1 MCVFFCTFAEN
12 FNCTM
17 AFSRTYYRV
26 AEHLFAVECSD
37 GALLSCMTN
46 YLPFAVEINNND
58 NIDNISRQSYGEAD
72 RSNESEIRTPCRD
85 KDMECEKHST
95 PILTLSVEMEEAKG
109 ERQIGEGWTHVLTDN
124 AEEDM
129 PRIEVYRSSLED
141 GAVHLQDASLSAPQ
155 KSADFSGT
163 PLQFRGREWLF
174 RVAMV
179 ANAPIC
185 CEMECNENFTE
196 GVLYIMPDCQD
207 VRFCI
212 DNALM
217 LLYAFRT
224 APLMTLEMHAAVV
237 VKADR
242 CAVRCQTAALLD
254 RPNGLID
261 QQELGYLFL
270 GHSGTGKSTHAR
282 QWLAAFDDA
291 WLLNDDNPILRVMED
306 GEVRVYGSPWS
317 GKTPCYKNAYA
328 RVGGI
333 IKLSQAPHNKMRIL
347 SLPEAYA
354 YMLSSASGLKMDR
367 QMADCMY
374 ESIKHVI
381 THVKCYHLDCLP
393 NTEAAVVAQRG
404 MV

>member
-1 MCVFFCTFAEN
+1 MCVFFANFAAE
-12 FNCTM
+12 FNYSM
-17 AFSRTYYRV
+17 ALTRTYYRV
-26 AEHLFAVECSD
+26 AEHLFAVECGDS
-37 GALLSCMTN
+37 ALLQCMTN
-46 YLPFAVEINNND
+46 YEPFKQPTPNPSLKGRELDEGIFTLRVEGD
-58 NIDNISRQSYGEAD
+58 KQKARGEEWA
-72 RSNESEIRTPCRD
+72 
-85 KDMECEKHST
+85 
-95 PILTLSVEMEEAKG
+95 
-109 ERQIGEGWTHVLTDN
+109 HVLTDN

-129 PRIEVYRSSLED
+129 PRIEVYQAKGER
-141 GAVHLQDASLSAPQ
+141 Q
-155 KSADFSGT
+155 KA
-163 PLQFRGREWLF
+163 RGWLF

-185 CEMECNENFTE
+185 CEMECSEDFTD
-196 GVLYIMPDCQD
+196 GVLHITADCQD

-217 LLYAFRT
+217 LLFAFRT

-237 VKADR
+237 V
-242 CAVRCQTAALLD
+242 
-254 RPNGLID
+254 RPSLEDARGTSYRTPSGLQD
-261 QQELGYLFL
+261 ATLQAKGYLFL

-282 QWLAAFDDA
+282 MWLEAFEDA

-317 GKTPCYKNAYA
+317 GKTPCYNNAYA

-333 IKLSQAPHNKMRIL
+333 VKLSQAPHNKIRTL

-354 YMLSSASGLKMDR
+354 YMLSSASGLKMEK

-374 ESIKHVI
+374 ETIKHVI
-381 THVKCYHLDCLP
+381 THVKCYHLACLP
-393 NTEAAVVAQRG
+393 NTEAAEVAQRG

>member
-1 MCVFFCTFAEN
+1 MRMCVFFCTFAEN

-37 GALLSCMTN
+37 SALLSCMTN
-46 YLPFAVEINNND
+46 YEPFREPTPNPSLKGRELDEEIFTLRVEGD
-58 NIDNISRQSYGEAD
+58 EA
-72 RSNESEIRTPCRD
+72 RG
-85 KDMECEKHST
+85 
-95 PILTLSVEMEEAKG
+95 EEAKG
-109 ERQIGEGWTHVLTDN
+109 ERQIGEEWTHVLTDN

-129 PRIEVYRSSLED
+129 PRIEVYRAIRREGD
-141 GAVHLQDASLSAPQ
+141 EA
-155 KSADFSGT
+155 
-163 PLQFRGREWLF
+163 RGWLF

-185 CEMECNENFTE
+185 CEMECSENFTE

-317 GKTPCYKNAYA
+317 GKTPCYKNAFA

-393 NTEAAVVAQRG
+393 NVEAAEVAQRG
-404 MV
+404 ME

>member
-1 MCVFFCTFAEN
+1 MRMCVFFCTFAEN

-37 GALLSCMTN
+37 SALLACMTN
-46 YLPFAVEINNND
+46 YEPFREPTPNPSLKGRELDEEIFTLRVEGD
-58 NIDNISRQSYGEAD
+58 EA
-72 RSNESEIRTPCRD
+72 RG
-85 KDMECEKHST
+85 
-95 PILTLSVEMEEAKG
+95 EEAKG
-109 ERQIGEGWTHVLTDN
+109 ERQIGEEWTHVLTDN

-141 GAVHLQDASLSAPQ
+141 GAERLQDASLSAPQ

-163 PLQFRGREWLF
+163 PLQDAETAIGRPEGLSAIGYRNGGWLF

-185 CEMECNENFTE
+185 CEMECSENFTE

-291 WLLNDDNPILRVMED
+291 WLLNDDNPILRVMEE

-328 RVGGI
+328 RVRGI

-393 NTEAAVVAQRG
+393 NVEAAEVAQRG
-404 MV
+404 ME

>member
-1 MCVFFCTFAEN
+1 MCVFFANFAAE
-12 FNCTM
+12 FNYSM
-17 AFSRTYYRV
+17 ALTRTYYRV
-26 AEHLFAVECSD
+26 AEHLFAVECGDS
-37 GALLSCMTN
+37 ALLQCMTN
-46 YLPFAVEINNND
+46 YEPFKQPTPNPSLNAPHDTGVIGDPAKGRELDEEIFTLRVE
-58 NIDNISRQSYGEAD
+58 G
-72 RSNESEIRTPCRD
+72 
-85 KDMECEKHST
+85 H
-95 PILTLSVEMEEAKG
+95 EAKG
-109 ERQIGEGWTHVLTDN
+109 ERQIGEEWTHVLTDN

-129 PRIEVYRSSLED
+129 PRIEVYQAKGER
-141 GAVHLQDASLSAPQ
+141 Q
-155 KSADFSGT
+155 KA
-163 PLQFRGREWLF
+163 RGWLF

-185 CEMECNENFTE
+185 CEMECSEGFTE
-196 GVLYIMPDCQD
+196 GVLYITADCQD

-217 LLYAFRT
+217 LLFAFRT

-237 VKADR
+237 V
-242 CAVRCQTAALLD
+242 
-254 RPNGLID
+254 RPSLEDARGTSHRTPSGLQD
-261 QQELGYLFL
+261 ATLQAKGYLFL

-282 QWLAAFDDA
+282 MWLEAFEDA

-317 GKTPCYKNAYA
+317 GKTPCYNNAYA

-333 IKLSQAPHNKMRIL
+333 VKLSQAPHNKIRTL

-354 YMLSSASGLKMDR
+354 YMLSSASGLKMEK

-374 ESIKHVI
+374 ETIKHVI
-381 THVKCYHLDCLP
+381 THVKCYHLACLP
-393 NTEAAVVAQRG
+393 NTEAAEVAQRG

>member
-1 MCVFFCTFAEN
+1 MRMCVFFCTFAEN

-37 GALLSCMTN
+37 GALLASMTN

-85 KDMECEKHST
+85 KDMECETHST
-95 PILTLSVEMEEAKG
+95 PIFTLRVEGHEAKG
-109 ERQIGEGWTHVLTDN
+109 ERQIGEEWTHVLTDN

-129 PRIEVYRSSLED
+129 PRIEVYRAIRREGD
-141 GAVHLQDASLSAPQ
+141 EA
-155 KSADFSGT
+155 
-163 PLQFRGREWLF
+163 REWLF

-185 CEMECNENFTE
+185 CEMECSEDFTE
-196 GVLYIMPDCQD
+196 GVLYIIPDCQD

-237 VKADR
+237 VRGSLEDARGASYRTPSGLQD
-242 CAVRCQTAALLD
+242 ALTGY
-254 RPNGLID
+254 R
-261 QQELGYLFL
+261 EEAKGYLFL

-367 QMADCMY
+367 QMADYMY

>member
-17 AFSRTYYRV
+17 AFGRTYYRV

-37 GALLSCMTN
+37 SALLACMTN
-46 YLPFAVEINNND
+46 YEPFREPTPNPSLKGRELDEEIFTLRVEGD
-58 NIDNISRQSYGEAD
+58 EA
-72 RSNESEIRTPCRD
+72 RG
-85 KDMECEKHST
+85 
-95 PILTLSVEMEEAKG
+95 EEAKG

-129 PRIEVYRSSLED
+129 PRIEVYRAIRREGD
-141 GAVHLQDASLSAPQ
+141 EA
-155 KSADFSGT
+155 
-163 PLQFRGREWLF
+163 RGWLF

-185 CEMECNENFTE
+185 CEMECSENFTE
-196 GVLYIMPDCQD
+196 GVLYIMPNCQD

-404 MV
+404 ME

>member
-1 MCVFFCTFAEN
+1 
-12 FNCTM
+12 
-17 AFSRTYYRV
+17 
-26 AEHLFAVECSD
+26 
-37 GALLSCMTN
+37 MTN
-46 YLPFAVEINNND
+46 YEPFREPTPNPSLNAPHDAGVIGDPARGREFGEEIFTLRVEGD
-58 NIDNISRQSYGEAD
+58 
-72 RSNESEIRTPCRD
+72 
-85 KDMECEKHST
+85 
-95 PILTLSVEMEEAKG
+95 EAKG
-109 ERQIGEGWTHVLTDN
+109 ERLKVRGREWTHVFTDN
-124 AEEDM
+124 AEADM
-129 PRIEVYRSSLED
+129 PRIEVYKARRREGDEAKGERLKE
-141 GAVHLQDASLSAPQ
+141 
-155 KSADFSGT
+155 
-163 PLQFRGREWLF
+163 REWLF
-174 RVAMV
+174 RVAIV

-185 CEMECNENFTE
+185 CELECNEDFTE
-196 GVLYIMPDCQD
+196 GVLHIAADCQD

-217 LLYAFRT
+217 LLFAFRT

-282 QWLAAFDDA
+282 MWLQAFPDA

-317 GKTPCYKNAYA
+317 GKTPCYNNAYA

-333 IKLSQAPHNKMRIL
+333 IKLSQAPHNQIRKL

-354 YMLSSASGLKMDR
+354 YILSSASGLKIER
-367 QMADCMY
+367 QMTDNMY
-374 ESIKHVI
+374 NTIRDII
-381 THVKCYHLDCLP
+381 TQVGCYHMECLP
-393 NTEAAVVAQRG
+393 NTEAAEVCFSGCRV
-404 MV
+404 

>member
-37 GALLSCMTN
+37 SALLACMTN
-46 YLPFAVEINNND
+46 YLPFAVEINNNL
-58 NIDNISRQSYGEAD
+58 IQQHCAAIKSTPKSHELFRGP
-72 RSNESEIRTPCRD
+72 RTPCRD

-95 PILTLSVEMEEAKG
+95 PIFTLRVEGNEAKG
-109 ERQIGEGWTHVLTDN
+109 ERREAVGEEWTHVLTDN

-129 PRIEVYRSSLED
+129 PRIEVYRSCLED
-141 GAVHLQDASLSAPQ
+141 GAVRLQDAS
-155 KSADFSGT
+155 
-163 PLQFRGREWLF
+163 LQFRGREWLF

-185 CEMECNENFTE
+185 CEMECSEDFTE
-196 GVLYIMPDCQD
+196 GVLHIAADCQD

-217 LLYAFRT
+217 LLFAFRT

-237 VKADR
+237 VRGSLEDG
-242 CAVRCQTAALLD
+242 AVRLQDASLQDALTGY
-254 RPNGLID
+254 R
-261 QQELGYLFL
+261 EEAKGYLFL

-317 GKTPCYKNAYA
+317 GKTPCYNNAYA

-367 QMADCMY
+367 QMADYIY
-374 ESIKHVI
+374 ESIKHVV

-393 NTEAAVVAQRG
+393 NTEAAVVAQSR
-404 MV
+404 ME

>member
-37 GALLSCMTN
+37 SALLVCMTN
-46 YLPFAVEINNND
+46 YLPFAVEINKND
-58 NIDNISRQSYGEAD
+58 NIDNVSRQSYGEAD

-95 PILTLSVEMEEAKG
+95 PIFTLSVEMEEAKG
-109 ERQIGEGWTHVLTDN
+109 ERQIGEEWTHVLTDN

-129 PRIEVYRSSLED
+129 PRIEVYRACLED
-141 GAVHLQDASLSAPQ
+141 GAVRLQDASLQDAETAIGRPEGLSVVGYR
-155 KSADFSGT
+155 SG
-163 PLQFRGREWLF
+163 GWLF
-174 RVAMV
+174 RVAMI

-185 CEMECNENFTE
+185 CEMECSENFTE

-217 LLYAFRT
+217 LLFAFRT

-237 VKADR
+237 VR
-242 CAVRCQTAALLD
+242 GEGR
-254 RPNGLID
+254 
-261 QQELGYLFL
+261 GYLFL

-393 NTEAAVVAQRG
+393 NTEAAEVAQRG

>member
-1 MCVFFCTFAEN
+1 MVR
-12 FNCTM
+12 
-17 AFSRTYYRV
+17 SYYSV

-37 GALLSCMTN
+37 SALLACMTN
-46 YLPFAVEINNND
+46 YLPFAVEINNNL
-58 NIDNISRQSYGEAD
+58 IQQHCAAIKSTPKSHELFRGP
-72 RSNESEIRTPCRD
+72 RTPCRD

-95 PILTLSVEMEEAKG
+95 PIFTLRVEGNEAKG
-109 ERQIGEGWTHVLTDN
+109 ERQIGEEWTHVLTDN

-141 GAVHLQDASLSAPQ
+141 GAVRLQDASLSAPQ

-163 PLQFRGREWLF
+163 PLQDAETAIGRPEGLSVIGYRNGGWLF

-185 CEMECNENFTE
+185 CEMECSEDFTE

-217 LLYAFRT
+217 LLFAFRT

-291 WLLNDDNPILRVMED
+291 WLLNDDNPILRVMGD

-317 GKTPCYKNAYA
+317 GKTPCYRNAYA

-404 MV
+404 ME

>member
-1 MCVFFCTFAEN
+1 MEVIT
-12 FNCTM
+12 
-17 AFSRTYYRV
+17 RTYYRV
-26 AEHLFAVECSD
+26 AEHLFAVESSNTV
-37 GALLSCMTN
+37 LLQCMTN
-46 YLPFAVEINNND
+46 YEPFREPTPNPSLNAPHDAGVIGDPAKGRELGEEIFTLRVEGNEA
-58 NIDNISRQSYGEAD
+58 RGE
-72 RSNESEIRTPCRD
+72 RR
-85 KDMECEKHST
+85 
-95 PILTLSVEMEEAKG
+95 EAKG
-109 ERQIGEGWTHVLTDN
+109 REWTHVFTDN
-124 AEEDM
+124 AEADM
-129 PRIEVYRSSLED
+129 PRIEVYKARRPEGD
-141 GAVHLQDASLSAPQ
+141 EAKGE
-155 KSADFSGT
+155 K
-163 PLQFRGREWLF
+163 EWLF

-185 CEMECNENFTE
+185 CELECNEDFTE
-196 GVLYIMPDCQD
+196 GLLHIAADCQD

-217 LLYAFRT
+217 LLFAFRT

-282 QWLAAFDDA
+282 QWLQAFPDA

-317 GKTPCYKNAYA
+317 GKTPCYNNAYA

-333 IKLSQAPHNKMRIL
+333 IKLSQAPHNQIRKL

-354 YMLSSASGLKMDR
+354 YILSSASGLKIER
-367 QMADCMY
+367 QMTDNMY
-374 ESIKHVI
+374 NTIRDVI
-381 THVKCYHLDCLP
+381 TQVGCYHMECLP
-393 NTEAAVVAQRG
+393 NTEAAEVCFSGCRV
-404 MV
+404 

>member
-37 GALLSCMTN
+37 SALLACMTN
-46 YLPFAVEINNND
+46 YEPFREPTPNPSLKGRELDEEIFTLRVEGD
-58 NIDNISRQSYGEAD
+58 EA
-72 RSNESEIRTPCRD
+72 RG
-85 KDMECEKHST
+85 
-95 PILTLSVEMEEAKG
+95 EEAKG
-109 ERQIGEGWTHVLTDN
+109 ERQIGEEWTHVLTDN

-129 PRIEVYRSSLED
+129 PRIEVYRAIMREGD
-141 GAVHLQDASLSAPQ
+141 EA
-155 KSADFSGT
+155 
-163 PLQFRGREWLF
+163 REWLF

-185 CEMECNENFTE
+185 CEMECSENFTE

-291 WLLNDDNPILRVMED
+291 WLLNDDNPILRVMEE

-393 NTEAAVVAQRG
+393 NVEAAEVAQRG
-404 MV
+404 ME

>member
-17 AFSRTYYRV
+17 VFSRTYYRV

-46 YLPFAVEINNND
+46 YLPFREPTPNPSLKGRELGKEIF
-58 NIDNISRQSYGEAD
+58 
-72 RSNESEIRTPCRD
+72 
-85 KDMECEKHST
+85 
-95 PILTLSVEMEEAKG
+95 TLRVEMEEAKG
-109 ERQIGEGWTHVLTDN
+109 ERQIGEEWTHVLTDN

-141 GAVHLQDASLSAPQ
+141 GAVRLQDAETAIGRPEGLSVI
-155 KSADFSGT
+155 GY
-163 PLQFRGREWLF
+163 RNGGWLF

-185 CEMECNENFTE
+185 CEMECSEDFTE

-217 LLYAFRT
+217 LLFAFRT

-242 CAVRCQTAALLD
+242 CAVGSQTAALLD

-393 NTEAAVVAQRG
+393 NGEAAVVAQRG
-404 MV
+404 ME